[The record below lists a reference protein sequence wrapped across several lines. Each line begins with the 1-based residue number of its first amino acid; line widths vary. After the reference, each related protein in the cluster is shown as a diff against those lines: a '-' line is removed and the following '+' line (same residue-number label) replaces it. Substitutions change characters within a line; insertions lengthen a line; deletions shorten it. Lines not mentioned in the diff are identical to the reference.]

1 MLEIEPT
8 QTDFLNK
15 KVIDTLE
22 QQLLPTYLKQCRW
35 FGGKA
40 RPIRHVEIS
49 EAIVMLSQESEKYYL
64 FVLQVFY
71 EDASSELY
79 QLPFSYTIAQAEQLK
94 QDFSKAIIGEY
105 QNGTEQ
111 GVMYDAIFSET
122 YRLLLWKM
130 MLSHQNLMTTSGK
143 MFFEAGEVLTTYAAK
158 DTNHLPKSRVL
169 AVEQSNTSVI
179 YDEKFFLKL
188 YRKLDKAINPD
199 LEINRFFAQET
210 QYKNVPAFGGAI
222 EIREP
227 NQEPIVLAMMQEMIE
242 NQGDAWSLLLNLVE
256 QYYDKVLQL
265 PKQTTPPIVWNAYS
279 FDFKSVHKDL
289 QDLITKEVYDKIALL
304 GKRTA
309 EMHLALA
316 SNPAVADF
324 APKTFTQEY
333 QTYLTEHLTSSIKD
347 KLQFLQSIRHNA
359 LPNVKIEIDKVLALK
374 DKILTVIANIKQ
386 YPIAAQRIRMHG
398 DYHLGQV
405 LFTGTDFVIID
416 FEGEPATPF
425 KERRVKHSPLKD
437 VAGMVRSFHYAV
449 YATLLQNEK
458 FKDLDHKKLNQW
470 AEIWCLCARGFYL
483 DSYFATVAHTELI
496 PKDKQGM
503 EVLLKAFLME
513 KAIYELC
520 YEANNRPSWL
530 IIPIN
535 GVLKLAEL

>member
-1 MLEIEPT
+1 MLAIEPT

-22 QQLLPTYLKQCRW
+22 QELLPIYLKQCRW

-40 RPIRHVEIS
+40 RPIRHVEIL
-49 EAIVMLSQESEKYYL
+49 EAILMLSQEDEKFYL

-79 QLPFSYTIAQAEQLK
+79 QLPFSHTIAQAEQIK
-94 QDFSKAIIGEY
+94 QNFPKAVIGEY

-111 GVMYDAIFSET
+111 GIMYDAIFSET

-130 MLSHQNLMTTSGK
+130 ILGNQNLITSSGK
-143 MFFEAGEVLTTYAAK
+143 MFFEAGEVVSNYANQQ
-158 DTNHLPKSRVL
+158 TNHIPTSRVL
-169 AVEQSNTSVI
+169 TVEQSNTSVI

-199 LEINRFFAQET
+199 LEINRFFAQKT
-210 QYKNVPAFGGAI
+210 NYKNVPAFGGAI

-242 NQGDAWSLLLNLVE
+242 NQGDAWTLLLGLVE
-256 QYYDKVLQL
+256 QYYEKVLQL
-265 PKQTTPPIVWNAYS
+265 PKAMTPPIVWDAYS

-289 QDLITKEVYDKIALL
+289 QDLISKEVYDKIALL

-316 SNPAVADF
+316 SNPDVADF
-324 APKTFTQEY
+324 APKKFTTEY

-347 KLQFLQSIRHNA
+347 KLQFLQSIRPHA
-359 LPNVKIEIDKVLALK
+359 LPNVKTEIDKVLAVK
-374 DKILTVIANIKQ
+374 DKILATIAKITQN
-386 YPIAAQRIRMHG
+386 PITTQRIRMHG

-405 LFTGTDFVIID
+405 LFTGTDFMIID

-458 FKDLDHKKLNQW
+458 FKHLDHKKLNQW
-470 AEIWCLCARGFYL
+470 AEIWYLCARGFYL
-483 DSYFATVAHTELI
+483 ESYFSTIANTELI
-496 PKDKQGM
+496 PKDKQSM

-520 YEANNRPSWL
+520 YEANNRPAWL
-530 IIPIN
+530 VIPLN
-535 GVLKLAEL
+535 GVLKLAVA